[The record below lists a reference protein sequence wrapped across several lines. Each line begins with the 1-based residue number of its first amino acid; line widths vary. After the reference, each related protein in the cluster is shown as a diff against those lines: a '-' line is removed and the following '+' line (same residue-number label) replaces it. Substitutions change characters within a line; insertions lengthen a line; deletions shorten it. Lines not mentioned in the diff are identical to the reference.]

1 MIIVWGFKKMQN
13 SRALRR
19 GRYSIEGGHYL
30 ITVATRKRY
39 PYFLSF
45 EHACSA
51 SKSFYQPRVT
61 LVANTLSYVVM
72 PDHIHWLLQL
82 NGELLEAVRRYKSYV
97 SLDVGERIWQDGFH
111 DRMIRKEE
119 DIKAVARYI
128 VGNPLR
134 AGLVANINHYSFWNA
149 AWL

>member
-1 MIIVWGFKKMQN
+1 MQ
-13 SRALRR
+13 
-19 GRYSIEGGHYL
+19 
-30 ITVATRKRY
+30 
-39 PYFLSF
+39 
-45 EHACSA
+45 
-51 SKSFYQPRVT
+51 
-61 LVANTLSYVVM
+61 

-82 NGELLEAVRRYKSYV
+82 NGELSEAVRRYKSYV

-134 AGLVANINHYSFWNA
+134 AGLVSNINHYSFWNA